1 MEITGKDIYS
11 QNSSRELTE
20 TVQKLQIEQL
30 ETVFKVIYANLVVLS
45 TCSCLLEDLLLL
57 RNHKCKYCFRVLLAL
72 TYNTIS
78 TYKFY

>member
-45 TCSCLLEDLLLL
+45 PAHVYL
-57 RNHKCKYCFRVLLAL
+57 R
-72 TYNTIS
+72 IS
-78 TYKFY
+78 YS